1 MRHLLDFQDVNKNHL
16 ENLIEE
22 SRSLKIKSKNL
33 DTLALLKFDEPSTRT
48 RLSFAIAAEKLGIK
62 TFESSDV
69 ISAKQKGEMLQHE
82 LETYI
87 SMGIEIL
94 VLRTKENNI
103 NDYRKFKEIGIISGG
118 FGNKSHPT
126 QALIDIST
134 LYSFDKLTNTSIPV
148 TYVGDVKHS
157 RVFESG
163 RQLLNLLGYK
173 VGVFTDQNLLPDN
186 KNGLEIYE
194 SWDEV
199 FENSNSI
206 ELLRVQK
213 ERMLDIEKINFD
225 NYIKNYQ
232 LTKKILDKSQKD
244 LIVLHPMP
252 INIGIEISEDAIED
266 KKIKYIDQLS
276 HAIPSRIASYKYV
289 KGEI

>member
-103 NDYRKFKEIGIISGG
+103 NDYREFKEIGIISGG

-186 KNGLEIYE
+186 RNDLEIYE

-266 KKIKYIDQLS
+266 TKIKYIDQLS
-276 HAIPSRIASYKYV
+276 YAISSRIAAYKYV

>member
-94 VLRTKENNI
+94 VLRTKENILMTTENL
-103 NDYRKFKEIGIISGG
+103 RK
-118 FGNKSHPT
+118 
-126 QALIDIST
+126 L
-134 LYSFDKLTNTSIPV
+134 
-148 TYVGDVKHS
+148 
-157 RVFESG
+157 
-163 RQLLNLLGYK
+163 
-173 VGVFTDQNLLPDN
+173 
-186 KNGLEIYE
+186 
-194 SWDEV
+194 
-199 FENSNSI
+199 
-206 ELLRVQK
+206 ELLV
-213 ERMLDIEKINFD
+213 E
-225 NYIKNYQ
+225 
-232 LTKKILDKSQKD
+232 D
-244 LIVLHPMP
+244 LETNLIRLKH
-252 INIGIEISEDAIED
+252 
-266 KKIKYIDQLS
+266 
-276 HAIPSRIASYKYV
+276 
-289 KGEI
+289 